1 MRGGDMIWGYN
12 EAPLAPNPHRDAKR
26 GPLRDAP
33 SGVRSATKRDGH
45 MLQQG
50 LDPSPR

>member
-26 GPLRDAP
+26 GPLRDA
-33 SGVRSATKRDGH
+33 KRDGH